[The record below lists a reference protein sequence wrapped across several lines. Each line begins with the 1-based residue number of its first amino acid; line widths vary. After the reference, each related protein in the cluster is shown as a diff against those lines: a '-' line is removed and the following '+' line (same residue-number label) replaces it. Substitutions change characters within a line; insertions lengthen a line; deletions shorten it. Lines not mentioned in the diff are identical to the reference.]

1 MSSPG
6 LFDATPTAAGL
17 EMDADQASTISDH
30 PAQDL
35 AGDSPP
41 NGVSIALLGD
51 LSEHSEHERALRVRT
66 LREEAEQFRL
76 HRIQVFN
83 WGTFDGLHTI
93 DVSPKGMLFI
103 GPSGSGK
110 STLLDAHASLLT
122 PPRWLN
128 FNVAARES
136 EQKAD
141 RTVLTY
147 LRGVWGE
154 QTQASGE
161 IADQQL
167 RKNSTWT
174 AISECYRNAV
184 GQTVTIVH
192 VYWIRGSSN
201 STREVGKRYL
211 VADRLLD
218 LTELRFFP
226 ESDYDVKRFKREL
239 DGVFVTDAFSE
250 YQERFRSRLGIETEH
265 ALKLLHKT
273 QSAKNLGSLTQ
284 FLRDF
289 MLDESQ
295 AQRMALE
302 LVAQFQ
308 KLDSAHTEVVKAEQ
322 QTQCLLR
329 SRVAQQQID
338 ALDLLTNQL
347 KEVLAGVG
355 PYRDDLHASLLRRA
369 IEGLNNQLAGQRAL
383 ESTRRMLRDQRQTS
397 LEILNDQLKDSG
409 GARLKDLRASRL
421 IADELLSVRQKRKD
435 TAHQAC
441 RGLDVTLPADARAF
455 QELRHALQ
463 AEIDQSLRGDR
474 DPKEQRDLAY
484 AEGVLVRDIE
494 GLQAELVELQR
505 APTSNID
512 GPLLAMRRR
521 VAEVSGCTVNQ
532 LPFAGE
538 LIEVHDN
545 QRDWQGAIER
555 VLRGFALTMLVPE
568 ELYVTVADAV
578 DTIHL
583 GGRLVYLRCLPQQHD
598 DRRLD
603 GRSVAAKVVVAQGPF
618 QRWVQD
624 ELSTRF
630 NVICVANAAELRAHP
645 AAVTRAGQ
653 IQRGGRRH
661 EKDDSYRVDDP
672 KRWVLGANT
681 EAKSHRLF
689 DELDTLSAKLKAIRE
704 TLSAIETAERAA
716 RERLVHAQ
724 SVVGLAWEDIDV
736 GTCVLEVA
744 GLDRLIEDLLKD
756 ATVAELQSR
765 VADAEIDFAKA
776 QKDLRDQENHI
787 GRTLFELESLSAR
800 LRKLEVLP
808 SVACTPTQTQGI
820 EIALELLRKEPSLES
835 YADDM
840 RAVERHMEQKRSDA
854 AKDRESHTRDIVEAF
869 RDFIRQW
876 PTDADGLDATVQ
888 SCEDFAAKLERLEK
902 EDLPSTRQR
911 FLSLLEEHSN
921 QHSAFLLDRIKSDRE
936 EVLVRMEAV
945 NLSLKSAE
953 YNPRTYLCIEVEDRI
968 PEDAKVFQEGLTKA
982 LAQTA
987 GVGTPA
993 SAEERFGT
1001 LKAIIQRLGSQS
1013 DADQAWRERVLDV
1026 RLHVEFVARELHV
1039 GTGLE
1044 KEVYRSGGGKSGG
1057 QRQKLTA
1064 TCLAAALRYQLG
1076 GAERVRSSF
1085 GTVILDEAFDKADA
1099 DFTEAAIRVF
1109 KMFGFQLIIATPVK
1123 SVMTI
1128 EPFVGGAVYIH
1139 IQDGKKSNL
1148 MQLPYDEMEQRI
1160 DLDAAQAEEPGED
1173 QN

>member
-1 MSSPG
+1 MTAPTQG
-6 LFDATPTAAGL
+6 LFDPEPDIATHARPAHTGAASADDNVLAL
-17 EMDADQASTISDH
+17 EGG
-30 PAQDL
+30 PG
-35 AGDSPP
+35 GDS
-41 NGVSIALLGD
+41 
-51 LSEHSEHERALRVRT
+51 ERALRART
-66 LREEAEQFRL
+66 LREETEQFRL

-83 WGTFDGLHTI
+83 WGTFEGLHTI

-167 RKNSTWT
+167 RRNSTWS
-174 AISECYRNAV
+174 AISECYRTATGQAV
-184 GQTVTIVH
+184 TVVH

-201 STREVGKRYL
+201 SAREVGKRYL
-211 VADRLLD
+211 VADRSFD
-218 LTELRFFP
+218 LSELKFFP
-226 ESDYDVKRFKREL
+226 EGDFDVKRFKREL
-239 DGVFVTDAFSE
+239 EGVYVTDAFSE

-295 AQRMALE
+295 AQGMALE

-308 KLDSAHTEVVKAEQ
+308 KLDNAHTEVMKAEQ
-322 QTQCLLR
+322 QTKCLLR
-329 SRVAQQQID
+329 SRVAQQLID
-338 ALDLLTNQL
+338 ALDLQTNQL
-347 KEVLAGVG
+347 KELLAGIG
-355 PYRDDLHASLLRRA
+355 PYRDELHGALLHRA
-369 IEGLNNQLAGQRAL
+369 IDGLNALLVGQRAL
-383 ESTRRMLRDQRQTS
+383 EGTRRLLRDQAQS
-397 LEILNDQLKDSG
+397 LLDILNEQLRDSG
-409 GARLKDLRASRL
+409 GARLEDLRASR
-421 IADELLSVRQKRKD
+421 AAAQERLSTREGRKAAAR
-435 TAHQAC
+435 TAC
-441 RGLDVTLPADARAF
+441 LGLDVGVPADARAF

-463 AEIDQSLRGDR
+463 AEIEESLQGSR
-474 DPKEQRDLAY
+474 DPQQQRDLAY
-484 AEGVLVRDIE
+484 EEGALVRKIE
-494 GLQAELVELQR
+494 ALQLELVELQR

-521 VAEVSGCTVNQ
+521 VAEVSGCAVDQ
-532 LPFAGE
+532 IPFAGE
-538 LIEVHDN
+538 LIEVLDN

-568 ELYVTVADAV
+568 ALYVAVADAV
-578 DTIHL
+578 DSVHL

-603 GRSVAAKVVVAQGPF
+603 ARSVAAKVTVAEGPF

-624 ELSTRF
+624 ELGARF
-630 NVICVANAAELRAHP
+630 NVICVAGAAELRLHP

-672 KRWVLGANT
+672 KRWVLGADT
-681 EAKSHRLF
+681 QAKSHRL
-689 DELDTLSAKLKAIRE
+689 LDDLDALSASLAGIRQQ
-704 TLSAIETAERAA
+704 LSEMERTERAA
-716 RERLVHAQ
+716 RARLVHAQ
-724 SVVGLAWEDIDV
+724 SIVGLSWEDIDV
-736 GTCVLEVA
+736 QTSVLEVA
-744 GLDRLIEDLLKD
+744 GLDRLIEELLQD
-756 ATVAELQSR
+756 ATVAELQRR
-765 VADAEIDFAKA
+765 VAEAELDLART
-776 QKDLRDQENHI
+776 QKDLRDQENHVA
-787 GRTLFELESLSAR
+787 RTLFELESLGAR
-800 LRKLEVLP
+800 LHKLQAFPTV
-808 SVACTPTQTQGI
+808 VCTPTQTQGI
-820 EIALELLRKEPSLES
+820 EAALDLLRREPSLES

-840 RAVERHMEQKRSDA
+840 RAVERHLESRRADA
-854 AKDRESHTRDIVEAF
+854 AKERELQTRDIVEAF

-876 PTDADGLDATVQ
+876 PADADGLDATLL
-888 SCEDFAAKLERLEK
+888 SCEDFAAKLQRLEK

-911 FLSLLEEHSN
+911 FLALLEEHSN

-945 NLSLKSAE
+945 NHSLKSAE

-968 PEDAKVFQEGLTKA
+968 PEDARAFQEDLTHA

-993 SAEERFGT
+993 SAEERFAA

-1013 DADQAWRERVLDV
+1013 DADRSWRERVLDV
-1026 RLHVEFVARELHV
+1026 RLHVEFVARELQV
-1039 GTGLE
+1039 GTDLE
-1044 KEVYRSGGGKSGG
+1044 IEVYRSGGGKSGG

-1076 GAERVRSSF
+1076 GLERVRSSF

-1139 IQDGKKSNL
+1139 IQDGKRSNL
-1148 MQLPYDEMEQRI
+1148 VQLPYDEVAQRI
-1160 DLDAAQAEEPGED
+1160 DLQATPTSAADDANDVGEASS
-1173 QN
+1173 